1 MNNISQ
7 IIAARNTPNLLDA
20 ASNAVKDYIS
30 NSTPVRGSDGKPIQY
45 SPENQKQLEIVR
57 QASQG
62 KVVTALKDAGI
73 DAAAILTDAKE
84 KKLAHI
90 SIAYALDEALQK
102 QLKTNQS
109 SVSRGA

>member
-7 IIAARNTPNLLDA
+7 IIAAKKAPNLLDV

-30 NSTPVRGSDGKPIQY
+30 NSTPVKGTDGKPIQY
-45 SPENQKQLEIVR
+45 STENQKQHDDLCKE
-57 QASQG
+57 SQD
-62 KVVTALKDAGI
+62 KVVAALKDVGI
-73 DAAAILTDAKE
+73 DAAAIITDAKE
-84 KKLAHI
+84 KRWAHI
-90 SIAYALDEALQK
+90 SIAYALDAALQK